1 MSRRCDSVLKI
12 QRKSKKVRILLL
24 WCSYL
29 DEKVIGEKVI
39 DEIKINIEK
48 PDEEQKISVIEDES
62 KQVEHEGDK
71 KQNDQAEKQAE
82 NKNTLNAQPDFL
94 LVEENKSIM
103 KSAIFFKPLLYCDSI
118 FWFWIESY
126 QIV

>member
-1 MSRRCDSVLKI
+1 M
-12 QRKSKKVRILLL
+12 
-24 WCSYL
+24 YL
-29 DEKVIGEKVI
+29 DEKVDEKVI
-39 DEIKINIEK
+39 DEQAINEIKINIEK
-48 PDEEQKISVIEDES
+48 PDEEQKISVIEDEA

-103 KSAIFFKPLLYCDSI
+103 KSVLFFKTLLYCDSI

-126 QIV
+126 QIL